1 MIWNPST
8 RLYKTLPL
16 GSHTDPCGITI
27 GFGWEAIDNDYKVVK
42 IGFYYGEFAEW
53 AEVWTA
59 NLDSWKEIKVDRKF
73 CLITNCCDVIVKRF
87 SYFFA
92 QDSPG
97 NDGITLVASFDMR
110 AEVLQVVSVP
120 DSLLERQYDFNAMN
134 WKETFALVARVS
146 PEPRKIYQVWTMENS
161 SVGKEHWNKK
171 FTLEPDHIF
180 YRTVNSVNG
189 KFILRRHRT
198 LILYDVE
205 NRDTK
210 TVGRVKFPVLGA
222 HYYVE
227 SLMSIKG
234 FNHFGDDARRRWNEQ
249 ELELNT
255 GHVSIETKS

>member
-1 MIWNPST
+1 
-8 RLYKTLPL
+8 
-16 GSHTDPCGITI
+16 
-27 GFGWEAIDNDYKVVK
+27 
-42 IGFYYGEFAEW
+42 
-53 AEVWTA
+53 
-59 NLDSWKEIKVDRKF
+59 
-73 CLITNCCDVIVKRF
+73 
-87 SYFFA
+87 
-92 QDSPG
+92 
-97 NDGITLVASFDMR
+97 MR

-255 GHVSIETKS
+255 GQELLE